1 MSATPTPGAV
11 AGTTK
16 TAKKTKRGPRP
27 KHVPQRTCIACRTS
41 APKRSFVRVV
51 RTPAG
56 EVVVDPTG
64 KKSGRG
70 ASICGTRACWEK
82 ALAGTLLDRALR
94 VQVRDADRAA
104 LRAYLATLP
113 AEDAGGDEQAER
125 QPSAGGAAGDER

>member
-11 AGTTK
+11 AGTPK
-16 TAKKTKRGPRP
+16 TTKKTKRGPRP